1 MQKQIQLCI
10 HEITKKE
17 TIHTCIHKVFS
28 GCLFGFANIL
38 YKSFKSKFF
47 YSKLF
52 LSIKLQKLE
61 GPKSKSNLIFKK
73 YFTCDISI
81 FNAICISLLS
91 SIFLIGFKETVF
103 YSISVYIF
111 QKFLNHLQNALKGLP

>member
-17 TIHTCIHKVFS
+17 TIHTCIHKFFS
-28 GCLFGFANIL
+28 GCLFVFASIL

-47 YSKLF
+47 YSNKHKVAK
-52 LSIKLQKLE
+52 IRRAKI
-61 GPKSKSNLIFKK
+61 NLIFKK

-111 QKFLNHLQNALKGLP
+111 QKFLNHLQNALKG